1 MKKND
6 LLSDTGGKRIAVF
19 QNVGLQFG
27 DVLTPQ
33 MVYHRKMQAPS
44 FGIMP
49 CTVEGSHPAVNN
61 IFIGARPQVEDSV
74 NRVRQRIVG
83 MAVANQFVRMFL
95 KVLGNHRHNH
105 PPHFL
110 VRRTATLPV
119 GKPEQKVEHAMTAHL
134 RHLNKMKHIKAIRGI
149 VKFHRRIASFP

>member
-19 QNVGLQFG
+19 QNAGLQFG

-49 CTVEGSHPAVNN
+49 GTVEGSHPAVNN
-61 IFIGARPQVEDSV
+61 IFIGARPQVEYPV
-74 NRVRQRIVG
+74 NGIILITVG

-119 GKPEQKVEHAMTAHL
+119 GKPEQKVEYPMTAHL
-134 RHLNKMKHIKAIRGI
+134 RHLNKVKHIKAIRGI